1 MLASPAGFL
10 ASLTVK
16 AGSWKPHLHTLHT
29 TTLCRREPDLP
40 GLPPAPER
48 PLQAAV
54 TWSGVGGL
62 WG

>member
-1 MLASPAGFL
+1 VLASPAGFL

-16 AGSWKPHLHTLHT
+16 AGSWKPGLHTLDT
-29 TTLCRREPDLP
+29 TTLCRREPGLP
-40 GLPPAPER
+40 GLPPTPEC

-54 TWSGVGGL
+54 TQSGVGGL